1 MLCIDAQQFGTGHY
15 YLLMVFD
22 HFDMLFFFFFYFA
35 VFQFSSFRPFS
46 DAFLCG
52 DSRLLLLLLLLFR
65 PLS

>member
-22 HFDMLFFFFFYFA
+22 HFDMLFFFFYFA